1 MSKDNFLDDIRSID
15 DPDMQEV
22 AIFDVNKGEEIYRGT
37 RDDMPSDIKDLEV
50 LSIDTLFF
58 YFWFSTWVITPVP
71 FPSRQPSFRL
81 VGKQKFTQKR

>member
-50 LSIDTLFF
+50 LSIDTLFLF
-58 YFWFSTWVITPVP
+58 LVFNMGYHPCSLPQSSTQ
-71 FPSRQPSFRL
+71 FPPSW
-81 VGKQKFTQKR
+81 

>member
-1 MSKDNFLDDIRSID
+1 MSTDNFLDDIRSID

-58 YFWFSTWVITPVP
+58 IFGFQHGLSPL
-71 FPSRQPSFRL
+71 FPSPVVNPVSA
-81 VGKQKFTQKR
+81 